1 MVKFNKQLNEK
12 KISKW
17 KDRYI
22 NYKLLKQTINQIYI
36 TIRTTDDLNNDLFE
50 PIEKKNESIS
60 LNSGDSIWKSIKH
73 SNLIKD
79 FFDKLDTEIQ
89 NFYLNYS
96 SIEKELFKKLNVFI
110 RSKEDYTKIK
120 EMVIRSECEK
130 LFILTLDTRFF
141 NDFIFINL
149 EAIRKIMKKFDKKI
163 KPFYNDKSLML
174 GYIKTRLDHH
184 NSDLNY
190 ILKMKIFDELVLLI
204 KHLIELLIKRSD
216 EIEKNKSYDDDD
228 KDLYKNIFS
237 TIKKY
242 SNEIKNHIDTIS
254 VTNNYRIQ
262 YLNLGMFLQ
271 YEQNTPNDTNSTSYL
286 TNEDDFNN
294 YMELKKKD
302 GSVLITKKFLTS
314 TGFHELKKINKGN
327 LSEFNK
333 TNVDIILT
341 NVLLNSIMINM
352 NYLIYIPFFNR
363 EYKIYYI
370 GLCFAFMF
378 LGNLLSSFFLNLFS
392 ESNKH
397 FKSSLIINIFLIL
410 CSNIIL
416 IPWWEYGKFKYLMLF
431 FISRFIF
438 GLGSSGKIE
447 RQYLMTF
454 LPKNIL
460 YFYIKKYNNYNVE
473 GTLLGFII
481 GILFLYLTT
490 FNNSNYTIYFISTCL
505 SILNIL
511 SMIYA
516 LYTFNSPN
524 RAKFSLMKKKIK
536 NFKSFERLNSNDSS
550 HSDNIIKPKRNSKSK
565 EDMTQEELE
574 QVDKNNEE
582 LGEFNIKNKFSDAN
596 LIKDSV
602 NEICNSYKKNLPYLL
617 QLLTF
622 HICISEFILSSL
634 NIIYPIIVFK
644 NNSIDYYFMIL
655 AILSF
660 NSLHKLYND
669 FYSKQKFILSL
680 LHVEIFIF
688 ASLIFMF
695 IFPIIVID
703 FLYFIIIMSNMI
715 IQTKLRRFIAEIFP
729 DNYKI
734 GKINANIYI
743 TFLSYIASIIGALIP
758 FIFGILFKLE
768 IEEISG
774 TKIIWF
780 YTLYASICFIL
791 LLISTVL
798 YHKKIDYSKM
808 KLFSRIIKNNY

>member
-1 MVKFNKQLNEK
+1 MVKFNKQLNERK
-12 KISKW
+12 VTKW
-17 KDRYI
+17 KDNYI

-50 PIEKKNESIS
+50 PIEKKKDYIS
-60 LNSGDSIWKSIKH
+60 LNSGGSIWKSIKH
-73 SNLIKD
+73 SNLIQD

-89 NFYLNYS
+89 NFYLSYS

-110 RSKEDYTKIK
+110 KSQEDYTKIQ
-120 EMVIRSECEK
+120 EMVIKSECEK
-130 LFILTLDTRFF
+130 LYILTLDTRLF
-141 NDFIFINL
+141 NDYVFINL

-174 GYIKTRLDHH
+174 RYIKTRLNHH

-190 ILKMKIFDELVLLI
+190 ILKMKIYDELVLLI
-204 KHLIELLIKRSD
+204 KNLIELLTKRSD
-216 EIEKNKSYDDDD
+216 EIEKNKNYDVNDI
-228 KDLYKNIFS
+228 DLYKNIFS
-237 TIKKY
+237 KIKKY

-286 TNEDDFNN
+286 SNEDDFNN

-302 GSVLITKKFLTS
+302 GSVLVTKKFLS
-314 TGFHELKKINKGN
+314 PSGFHELKKINKGN
-327 LSEFNK
+327 LSTLNK
-333 TNVDIILT
+333 TNVDIILN
-341 NVLLNSIMINM
+341 NVLLNSIMKNM

-363 EYKIYYI
+363 EYKVYYI
-370 GLCFAFMF
+370 GLCFAFLF

-397 FKSSLIINIFLIL
+397 FKGSLIINIFLIF
-410 CSNIIL
+410 CSNVIL
-416 IPWWEYGKFKYLMLF
+416 IPWWEYGKYKYLLLF
-431 FISRFIF
+431 LISRFIF

-460 YFYIKKYNNYNVE
+460 YFYIKKYNDYNID
-473 GTLLGFII
+473 GTFLGFII
-481 GILFLYLTT
+481 GVLFLFLTT

-511 SMIYA
+511 SMIYT
-516 LYTFNSPN
+516 LYTFNSPTN
-524 RAKFSLMKKKIK
+524 PKFSLMKKKIK
-536 NFKSFERLNSNDSS
+536 NFKLFERLDSDNSYN
-550 HSDNIIKPKRNSKSK
+550 SDNIMKPKRNSKSK
-565 EDMTQEELE
+565 EEMTEEELE
-574 QVDKNNEE
+574 QVDKGNIE
-582 LGEFNIKNKFSDAN
+582 LGEFNVKSKFSDVN

-602 NEICNSYKKNLPYLL
+602 NSICNSYKKNFPYLF

-644 NNSIDYYFMIL
+644 NNSNDYYFMIL
-655 AILSF
+655 AIASF
-660 NSLHKLYND
+660 KIFHKLYND

-680 LHVEIFIF
+680 LHVEIFTF
-688 ASLIFMF
+688 SSLLFIF
-695 IFPIIVID
+695 IFPLIVID
-703 FLYFIIIMSNMI
+703 FLYVYIVLSNMI
-715 IQTKLRRFIAEIFP
+715 IKRKLRRFIAEIIP

-743 TFLSYIASIIGALIP
+743 TFLSYIASIFGALIP
-758 FIFGILFKLE
+758 FIFGIIFKLE
-768 IEEISG
+768 IEVISG

-780 YTLYASICFIL
+780 YTLYVSICLFL
-791 LLISTVL
+791 LIISTVL
-798 YHKKIDYSKM
+798 YHKKIDYGKM